1 MIVPWHSRVTSA
13 YLACKVEE
21 FNVSIDQFIANI
33 KGDKER
39 AMDVVL
45 NNEML
50 LMRELN
56 FHLTVHN
63 PFRPVEGLLI
73 DVKVCKKN
81 NMSYPIFYTLL
92 MFQTRC
98 KSLQT
103 NAEVFRKE
111 IERFLDK
118 LLLTNSLLIYAPSQV
133 ALAAIIHGAGCNN
146 ENVDSYV
153 TDILFNGD
161 INDKLKNIVDTV
173 RSK

>member
-1 MIVPWHSRVTSA
+1 
-13 YLACKVEE
+13 
-21 FNVSIDQFIANI
+21 
-33 KGDKER
+33 
-39 AMDVVL
+39 
-45 NNEML
+45 
-50 LMRELN
+50 
-56 FHLTVHN
+56 
-63 PFRPVEGLLI
+63 
-73 DVKVCKKN
+73 
-81 NMSYPIFYTLL
+81 

-153 TDILFNGD
+153 TDTLFNGD
-161 INDKLKNIVDTV
+161 INDEKLKNIIGIV
-173 RSK
+173 RGKINLNVLVV